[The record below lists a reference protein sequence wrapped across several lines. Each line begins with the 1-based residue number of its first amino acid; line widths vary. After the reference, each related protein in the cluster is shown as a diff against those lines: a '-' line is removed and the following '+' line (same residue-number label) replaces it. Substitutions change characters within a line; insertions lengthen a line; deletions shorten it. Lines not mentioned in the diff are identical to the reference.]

1 MIQVGQWLAL
11 ANHSKEQADSLLII
25 VLSSRAPTTVIKY
38 QGAFARWKKFA
49 AERHASSLPADAL
62 TVASY
67 LEQLA
72 KSTSSVSAVEE
83 AYNSLNWMH
92 DIAGLQSLAG
102 DAIVKSVVEGI
113 RRMFAKPVVKKEP
126 LTVVDLKAIMENSDL
141 TDLGDVRT
149 AAICLLAFAA
159 FLRFDELASLH
170 CSDVSFAEGHL
181 KLRIRK
187 SNLTS
192 TDRVTRWC

>member
-1 MIQVGQWLAL
+1 M
-11 ANHSKEQADSLLII
+11 DSLLII

-49 AERHASSLPADAL
+49 AERHASFLPCSRRLDICEL
-62 TVASY
+62 Y

-92 DIAGLQSLAG
+92 NIVGLQSLTG

-113 RRMFAKPVVKKEP
+113 RRMFVKPVVKKEP

-141 TDLGDVRT
+141 TDLGYVRT
-149 AAICLLAFAA
+149 ATI
-159 FLRFDELASLH
+159 
-170 CSDVSFAEGHL
+170 
-181 KLRIRK
+181 I
-187 SNLTS
+187 
-192 TDRVTRWC
+192 